1 MRFLCLIFI
10 ICGLAYGQGMN
21 ALFGTV
27 DSPSYTTTLTQTD
40 TFEVSQKIEFNAPV
54 RIDGSLTLSG
64 YALAV
69 SGTAQTVTVS
79 LRMLHA
85 TDMGPAHTLGT
96 ITAAADT
103 TWWEFGV
110 SGESWWTYCDGYQV
124 TFTVPS
130 TGTHTTEI
138 KARGKYK

>member
-1 MRFLCLIFI
+1 MRSLIFVLI
-10 ICGLAYGQGMN
+10 LSSFVFGQGMN
-21 ALFGTV
+21 ALFGTAA
-27 DSPSYTTTLTQTD
+27 SPSYTTTLTQAD
-40 TFEVSQKIEFNAPV
+40 TFEVSQKIGFNAPV
-54 RIDGSLTLSG
+54 RIKGSLTLSG
-64 YALAV
+64 YALTI
-69 SGTAQTVTVS
+69 SGTPQTVTVTM
-79 LRMLHA
+79 RMMHA

-130 TGTHTTEI
+130 AGTHTTEI